1 MILQFLFLTYICYL
15 ISRHYKVNK
24 HISLICSVFASI
36 FLSIPLSNLHIFNTL
51 LGFHWG
57 EQRIYLSI
65 LFLILLKIN
74 SKNTFNKNIFLTSLF
89 FIILSYSTYFYAIDS
104 FFMITST
111 FVIFLANFFSLILKK
126 KKKEALFI
134 SKLFFIPAL
143 LFILIFFDF
152 IVDLYK
158 FSYFEFL
165 TENLILEKKKLGSDS
180 ISIFHIAL
188 REKNIFTIILY
199 VLPFSYFFSRTLRK
213 YNFSELLLITCL
225 SHISVIVL
233 GYFNYFTSHFTVSFI
248 MWITIFL
255 P

>member
-1 MILQFLFLTYICYL
+1 MILQFLFLTYICYF

-36 FLSIPLSNLHIFNTL
+36 FLSIPLSHLLIFNTL

-111 FVIFLANFFSLILKK
+111 FVIFLANFFSYFKRKK
-126 KKKEALFI
+126 KKRSFI
-134 SKLFFIPAL
+134 HFKT
-143 LFILIFFDF
+143 IF
-152 IVDLYK
+152 Y
-158 FSYFEFL
+158 S
-165 TENLILEKKKLGSDS
+165 S
-180 ISIFHIAL
+180 I
-188 REKNIFTIILY
+188 IIY
-199 VLPFSYFFSRTLRK
+199 
-213 YNFSELLLITCL
+213 
-225 SHISVIVL
+225 
-233 GYFNYFTSHFTVSFI
+233 SHF
-248 MWITIFL
+248 L
-255 P
+255 